1 MISDIALAGLTKSM
15 DALKGSIESAFSF
28 AQRAE
33 KSSLALGMSFGQASD
48 QLGGQMRGLRG
59 DLNERF
65 AGAIAGLEAG
75 LQGNTAGIG
84 RLINQ
89 QRLTGTASA
98 QTAAAFAKMEMTMGL
113 SREATNKLASDMVEM
128 GAEFQISTDNLV
140 GAINMMAESFPAQK
154 LAGMGAEVNAA
165 VAGLQAELGPAMSG
179 PLNNVMKMI
188 MDTSMEG
195 YENLT
200 KLGIGGVREQL
211 AAAKSQEEAQ
221 MILKNAIATASDNF
235 KSVVGD
241 ASQGYYKVGVAADT
255 FGKSAIHLTT
265 IQDAF
270 GQRVKVEGEQTAD
283 FGNQL
288 SVMKDEILL
297 PLQEAFSEFFPV
309 IKQVATIFME
319 FGKGVLTDLVD
330 KGKAFLET
338 FGSTDEAVAKL
349 KEKFEEFRPKVVEVI
364 TSITDNFGTLKVVL
378 GVLAVAALAPLIT
391 VFMAMKAAVMGIV
404 TFFGI
409 TFSPVIAAVTLA
421 IAGVVAIVTVLHKK
435 FGILDPLIAA
445 VSNAFIET
453 KNAIGKMLIGIAEK
467 LDFIPGAGKLKEF
480 GEGLQSSIDAT
491 NEAVTTTRMA
501 TRQEVIEYNKKKI
514 AEAEAEREKIAKERK
529 ETGDPQHGRIRDEIA
544 RKSIELRLKV
554 LEKIENQTDA
564 EYEAEQRKRE
574 KDRKQDEK
582 LAEIKEATKDTAKQ
596 TKEINEKTVGEIK
609 TQALFLDETAN
620 MLGRSI
626 EGILGIGQDDTMAR
640 IADGIETQNALTE
653 QQTNELK
660 GVGGAIETGS

>member
-297 PLQEAFSEFFPV
+297 PLQEAFSEFFPIIKNVASIIATNLKEAVESLV
-309 IKQVATIFME
+309 ITGMRLYLEFGGMTGIVATVKEKFAE
-319 FGKGVLTDLVD
+319 FKEYITKTLIPEIIKFKDVALVGLGIAIGVLTIKFTLM
-330 KGKAFLET
+330 AIT
-338 FGSTDEAVAKL
+338 AVL
-349 KEKFEEFRPKVVEVI
+349 
-364 TSITDNFGTLKVVL
+364 
-378 GVLAVAALAPLIT
+378 PLIT
-391 VFMAMKAAVMGIV
+391 A
-404 TFFGI
+404 FGGLLLATLPI
-409 TFSPVIAAVTLA
+409 SAPFLAIAAVVGGIVLLFTDFDKVVSFLKNTFLDLA
-421 IAGVVAIVTVLHKK
+421 G
-435 FGILDPLIAA
+435 F
-445 VSNAFIET
+445 
-453 KNAIGKMLIGIAEK
+453 IGKMISKLGSAVPLLGDTITAIG
-467 LDFIPGAGKLKEF
+467 D
-480 GEGLQSSIDAT
+480 SIQRAT
-491 NEAVTTTRMA
+491 NKLRETEQAGDAGEKKGQGSADAA
-501 TRQEVIEYNKKKI
+501 TKNEEVAKAAADKKK
-514 AEAEAEREKIAKERK
+514 
-529 ETGDPQHGRIRDEIA
+529 
-544 RKSIELRLKV
+544 
-554 LEKIENQTDA
+554 TDA
-564 EYEAEQRKRE
+564 EILKAFEEQME
-574 KDRKQDEK
+574 LD
-582 LAEIKEATKDTAKQ
+582 TKAFGF
-596 TKEINEKTVGEIK
+596 NEKTAKNTEELNRKTPEIA
-609 TQALFLDETAN
+609 TTPEFLDETAN

-626 EGILGIGQDDTMAR
+626 EAILGVGRDSTSAEMLEELR
-640 IADGIETQNALTE
+640 IANE
-653 QQTNELK
+653 QRAAQGDKTPSNMTD
-660 GVGGAIETGS
+660 TGS

>member
-1 MISDIALAGLTKSM
+1 MITDVAITGLTKAM
-15 DALKGSIESAFSF
+15 DSLKGSIESAFGF

-98 QTAAAFAKMEMTMGL
+98 KTAAAFANMEMTMGL

-179 PLNNVMKMI
+179 PLNNVMKMV

-195 YENLT
+195 YEKLT
-200 KLGIGGVREQL
+200 QLGIGGVREQL

-241 ASQGYYKVGVAADT
+241 ASQGFFQVGVAADI
-255 FGKSAIHLTT
+255 FGKSAVDLTT

-270 GQRVKVEGEQTAD
+270 GQRVAVEQEQTAD

-297 PLQEAFSEFFPV
+297 PLQEAFLEFFPI
-309 IKQVATIFME
+309 IKNIASIIATNL
-319 FGKGVLTDLVD
+319 K
-330 KGKAFLET
+330 
-338 FGSTDEAVAKL
+338 EAVQTLVIQGMRLYLQFGGLQGIVEKA
-349 KEKFEEFRPKVVEVI
+349 KEKFAELKEYFAKTLIPAVMKFKDVALVGLGIAVGLLTIKFTIMAI
-364 TSITDNFGTLKVVL
+364 TAVL
-378 GVLAVAALAPLIT
+378 PLIT
-391 VFMAMKAAVMGIV
+391 AFGGLLLAIFPVAAPFIA
-404 TFFGI
+404 
-409 TFSPVIAAVTLA
+409 IAAVVGGLVLLFTDFD
-421 IAGVVAIVTVLHKK
+421 GVVSFVKNTMLDFADFVGRMISKLGSVVPLLGDTIEAIGESIQGAAESLRDKPAEVFADGMTGADKTDAAAKNAEAAKAAAEQKKTDEEILKAFSDQMELDQKAFGFNEQTAKNTDEINKKTPEIVTS
-435 FGILDPLIAA
+435 P
-445 VSNAFIET
+445 E
-453 KNAIGKMLIGIAEK
+453 
-467 LDFIPGAGKLKEF
+467 
-480 GEGLQSSIDAT
+480 
-491 NEAVTTTRMA
+491 
-501 TRQEVIEYNKKKI
+501 
-514 AEAEAEREKIAKERK
+514 
-529 ETGDPQHGRIRDEIA
+529 
-544 RKSIELRLKV
+544 
-554 LEKIENQTDA
+554 
-564 EYEAEQRKRE
+564 
-574 KDRKQDEK
+574 
-582 LAEIKEATKDTAKQ
+582 
-596 TKEINEKTVGEIK
+596 
-609 TQALFLDETAN
+609 FLDETAN

-626 EGILGIGQDDTMAR
+626 EGILGVGRDTTAQEMLEELRVA
-640 IADGIETQNALTE
+640 NE
-653 QQTNELK
+653 QRAAQENKPNEGATN
-660 GVGGAIETGS
+660 TGS

>member
-195 YENLT
+195 YEKLT

-221 MILKNAIATASDNF
+221 MILKNAIATASNNF

-241 ASQGYYKVGVAADT
+241 ASQGFFQVGVAADI
-255 FGKSAIHLTT
+255 FGKSAIDLTT

-297 PLQEAFSEFFPV
+297 PLQEAFLEFFPI
-309 IKQVATIFME
+309 IKNVASII
-319 FGKGVLTDLVD
+319 
-330 KGKAFLET
+330 
-338 FGSTDEAVAKL
+338 STNLREAVQGLVIQGMTLYLRFGGLQGIVEKA
-349 KEKFEEFRPKVVEVI
+349 KEKFAELKEYFTKTLIPAVMKFKDVALVGLGIAIGLLTIKFTIMTI
-364 TSITDNFGTLKVVL
+364 TAVL
-378 GVLAVAALAPLIT
+378 PLIT
-391 VFMAMKAAVMGIV
+391 AFGGLLLAVFPVAAPFIAIAAIVGGLVLLFTDFDGVISFIKNTLIDFASFVGSMIAKLGDKLGIFGGTVESIGESIQGAAESLRDKPAETFADGTTGATKTDAAAKNAEAAKAAAEKKKTDEEILKAFSDQMELDQKA
-404 TFFGI
+404 FGFNEQTAKNTDEI
-409 TFSPVIAAVTLA
+409 N
-421 IAGVVAIVTVLHKK
+421 KK
-435 FGILDPLIAA
+435 TPE
-445 VSNAFIET
+445 IET
-453 KNAIGKMLIGIAEK
+453 A
-467 LDFIPGAGKLKEF
+467 
-480 GEGLQSSIDAT
+480 
-491 NEAVTTTRMA
+491 
-501 TRQEVIEYNKKKI
+501 
-514 AEAEAEREKIAKERK
+514 
-529 ETGDPQHGRIRDEIA
+529 PQ
-544 RKSIELRLKV
+544 
-554 LEKIENQTDA
+554 
-564 EYEAEQRKRE
+564 
-574 KDRKQDEK
+574 
-582 LAEIKEATKDTAKQ
+582 
-596 TKEINEKTVGEIK
+596 
-609 TQALFLDETAN
+609 FLDETAN

-626 EGILGIGQDDTMAR
+626 EGILGIGADTTSQEML
-640 IADGIETQNALTE
+640 E
-653 QQTNELK
+653 ELK
-660 GVGGAIETGS
+660 IANEQRAAQQNQPNEGATNTGS

>member
-297 PLQEAFSEFFPV
+297 PLQEAFLEFFPI
-309 IKQVATIFME
+309 IKEVAAIFME
-319 FGKGVLTDLVD
+319 FGKGVISDLVE
-330 KGKAFLET
+330 KVKAFAET
-338 FGSTDEAVAKL
+338 FGPTDDAIGGL
-349 KEKFEEFRPKVVEVI
+349 KEALEEFRPKVVEFF
-364 TSITDNFGTLKVVL
+364 TSIGEKIGTLKVVL